1 MQVIILSAGIGS
13 RLRPH
18 TNKIPKCLV
27 KVANLSILEHQL
39 KVFKSF
45 GLYEKSISIVGGYL
59 FNKLKNFSINLIE
72 NKRFAETNM
81 VFSFF
86 HGLKNIG
93 LDDDIIISYGDIIF
107 EEFILKKLLNCDYPI
122 SIVADKEWEKLWQLR
137 MEDILSDAET
147 FKYDLDKNISEIGR
161 KPKTISDIDAQYI
174 GLIKIKKEYLKKIF
188 SIYKNLYSKKMNN
201 IKDIDNMY
209 MTEFI
214 ERLIKSKLPVKAC
227 LIEGGWLEVDTIK
240 DLEIYNRLHRQK
252 KLKKYCNL
260 E

>member
-174 GLIKIKKEYLKKIF
+174 GLIKIKKEY
-188 SIYKNLYSKKMNN
+188 
-201 IKDIDNMY
+201 
-209 MTEFI
+209 
-214 ERLIKSKLPVKAC
+214 
-227 LIEGGWLEVDTIK
+227 
-240 DLEIYNRLHRQK
+240 
-252 KLKKYCNL
+252 
-260 E
+260 